1 MKRAANI
8 IYLVAAIVSIVLAV
22 TYIILGVAGIVFSNP
37 EIRPEI
43 IKAIEE
49 GYIRSDFP
57 GTPEEKAGAIQL
69 MFLVS
74 GIAFLIEAFV
84 AGANAVI
91 AFKARNSNSK
101 ALFITSIV
109 LGAVTGVEI
118 NIVASIFALIKGNTI
133 ENNLE

>member
-22 TYIILGVAGIVFSNP
+22 TYIVLGVAGIVFSNP
-37 EIRPEI
+37 DLRPEI

-49 GYIRSDFP
+49 GAIHSDIP

-69 MFLVS
+69 MLLVM
-74 GIAFLIEAFV
+74 GIAFLLDALV

-91 AFKARNSNSK
+91 SFKARNASSK

-109 LGAVTGVEI
+109 LGAISGVEI